1 MARSQLQKLGTYLRP
16 HWLATARGIYALF
29 LVNLLAVLMPLLI
42 RDGIGALRQAHYD
55 QVWRDSLWV
64 LGLATVM
71 WFIRMT
77 SRTLLFG
84 VGRQVEFDLKQ
95 KIFNHLLDLDPA
107 YFAANTV
114 GDLINRATSD
124 VENVRRLLGFAILS
138 LANTLFVYV
147 MILPTMFWIN
157 LRLSLV
163 AVAVYPFMLL
173 LVSLFSNQLRNQQM
187 RVQEEL
193 SKLSELI
200 QEDMSGIALIKI
212 YAQEATERGAFRQL
226 NQRLLEANLKLA
238 RTRNI
243 LFPVLQGVTAVGT
256 LLLLWLGSSALESGA
271 LSVEN
276 FIALILYVG
285 QLAFPTA
292 LLGFTITAYQRGEVS
307 IDRIEAILSVEP
319 AIQTAA
325 HAAAIPPEQF
335 QGQLMAKGLTFAYPG
350 SPIPA
355 LDQVNFTIEPGEMV
369 SIVGPIG
376 SGKSTLANAL
386 PRLLDIQSGQLFLD
400 GHDITTLRLPDLR
413 GAIAYVPQDSFLFS
427 LSIEDNIRYSNPF
440 ADEYAVQLAAKQ
452 AQIDGE
458 IQNFPQHYATIVGER
473 GITLSGG
480 QRQRT
485 ALARALLVDAPILI
499 LDDALSSVDNQTAT
513 QILRNLSSEGAG
525 TLGRRQTVVF
535 ISHQMSAAA
544 SADRIIVMDGGRI
557 VQTGTHAE
565 LLLQPGL
572 YNQLWQQ
579 QKLAAVLD

>member
-42 RDGIGALRQAHYD
+42 RDGIGALRQARYD

-95 KIFNHLLDLDPA
+95 KIFNHLLSLDPA
-107 YFAANTV
+107 YFAVNTI

-187 RVQEEL
+187 QVQEEL

-212 YAQEATERGAFRQL
+212 YAQETTERTAFRQL
-226 NQRLLEANLKLA
+226 NQQLLAANLKLA

-307 IDRIEAILSVEP
+307 IDRIEAIFSVEP
-319 AIQTAA
+319 AIQTAPNA
-325 HAAAIPPEQF
+325 VAMPPEQF
-335 QGQLMAKGLTFAYPG
+335 QGQLTAKGLTFAYPG
-350 SPIPA
+350 SPVPA
-355 LDQVNFTIEPGEMV
+355 LDRVSFTIEPGEMV
-369 SIVGPIG
+369 AIVGPIG
-376 SGKSTLANAL
+376 AGKSTLANAL
-386 PRLLDIQSGQLFLD
+386 PRLLDIPPGQLFLD
-400 GHDITTLRLPDLR
+400 GHDLTALRLPDLR

-440 ADEYAVQLAAKQ
+440 ADPYEVQLAAKQ
-452 AQIDGE
+452 AQIAGE
-458 IQNFPQHYATIVGER
+458 IQNFPQQYATIVGER

-485 ALARALLVDAPILI
+485 ALARALLVEAPILI

-513 QILRNLSSEGAG
+513 QILRNLSSEKS
-525 TLGRRQTVVF
+525 GRRQTVLF

-544 SADRIIVMDGGRI
+544 SADRIFVMNAGQI
-557 VQTGTHAE
+557 VQSGTHAE
-565 LLLQPGL
+565 LQQQPGL

-579 QKLAAVLD
+579 QKLAAVLE